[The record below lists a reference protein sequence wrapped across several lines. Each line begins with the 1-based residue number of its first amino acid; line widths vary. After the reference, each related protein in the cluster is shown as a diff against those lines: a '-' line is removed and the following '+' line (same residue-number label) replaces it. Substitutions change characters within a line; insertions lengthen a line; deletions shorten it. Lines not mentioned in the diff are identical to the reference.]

1 MPLLSKCLRKV
12 TEETLK
18 IAEELV
24 FLTPAVRYTL
34 QSLLLNYWV
43 AQNSL

>member
-1 MPLLSKCLRKV
+1 V

-24 FLTPAVRYTL
+24 ILTPAVRYTL
-34 QSLLLNYWV
+34 QSLLLNCRV
-43 AQNSL
+43 TQNSL